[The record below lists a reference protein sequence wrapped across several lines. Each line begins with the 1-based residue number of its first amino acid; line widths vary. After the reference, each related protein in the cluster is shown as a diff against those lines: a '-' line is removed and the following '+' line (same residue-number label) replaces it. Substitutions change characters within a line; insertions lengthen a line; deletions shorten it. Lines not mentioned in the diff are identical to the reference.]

1 MPLSKAAE
9 GWLEQAGEM
18 WGGTGFVL
26 HARDVPIRPDNLHRE
41 SVAASTTARLK
52 SRGPDREVIYGD
64 YITRVD
70 THGLRRTAGA
80 RWLAAGVPIFL
91 VSKWLG
97 HASVVTTERHY
108 AGICEATH
116 VAYIERM
123 DAVG

>member
-1 MPLSKAAE
+1 MI
-9 GWLEQAGEM
+9 
-18 WGGTGFVL
+18 
-26 HARDVPIRPDNLHRE
+26 RDAL
-41 SVAASTTARLK
+41 
-52 SRGPDREVIYGD
+52 
-64 YITRVD
+64 ITRVD